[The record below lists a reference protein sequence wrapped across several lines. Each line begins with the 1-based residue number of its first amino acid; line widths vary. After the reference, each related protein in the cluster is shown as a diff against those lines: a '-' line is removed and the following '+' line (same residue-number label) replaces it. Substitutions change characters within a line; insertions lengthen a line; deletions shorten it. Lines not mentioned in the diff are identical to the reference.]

1 MVNLGNDEI
10 VKYPFLAEAGKYLS
24 DKGFSPEQFGT
35 DPDLKK
41 IVDNAFQVFTRSPRS
56 WFAKELDLDEVKK
69 LEKSLKRQILIE
81 WQRVHICHTCQ
92 IFRHPK
98 MRDMKNQ

>member
-10 VKYPFLAEAGKYLS
+10 VKYPFLTEAGKYLS

-41 IVDNAFQVFTRSPRS
+41 IVD
-56 WFAKELDLDEVKK
+56 
-69 LEKSLKRQILIE
+69 I
-81 WQRVHICHTCQ
+81 VHLNPLAYRTIDFLLH
-92 IFRHPK
+92 R
-98 MRDMKNQ
+98 MN